1 MLPTHYVSSSSQRY
15 FFSGNSQFLI
25 LFEDHN
31 LFIMLLPCFWYYTYE
46 YGCFHLHIKIQLL
59 KGRLCACSVVQSCP
73 TLCDFMDCS
82 LPGSSLHKTSQARIL
97 EWVDLSSPRGSFQ
110 PRNQT
115 HSISCMAGRFFTAE
129 SPGKSKSDYA
139 FIISE

>member
-82 LPGSSLHKTSQARIL
+82 PPGSSVHRTSQARIL
-97 EWVDLSSPRGSFQ
+97 EGVAICFSRGSS
-110 PRNQT
+110 RLRVRT
-115 HSISCMAGRFFTAE
+115 HVSLL
-129 SPGKSKSDYA
+129 SPACRWVLYQWVKYTYSGK
-139 FIISE
+139 ELQR